1 MEGLNS
7 SVNST
12 VGVFPLIVVFYY
24 LDMVC
29 TCACNLSLLWFDLI
43 SATLN
48 MQNIKETIL
57 RYVRVRGFNETYW
70 SYTGTGSRNVL
81 KQLSRQMCASTS
93 ANPDEI
99 MHRVIALVK
108 KFDKTDAHKVIN
120 WWCLC
125 NFPWSNLIRLFFR
138 VHCFLGCLKWA
149 RTVMCVI
156 WLPGHRNSWFP
167 KRSEPGQ
174 FRQGGARHGFWGR
187 VLRWNPWR
195 ESR

>member
-1 MEGLNS
+1 MSSFPVLLVLFFFNPRIFLEVSLVGVGGIYINQYCCPYMACHFETSLGFSILVLQLCILYTMEGLNS

-12 VGVFPLIVVFYY
+12 VGVFPLIVAFYY
-24 LDMVC
+24 FDMVC
-29 TCACNLSLLWFDLI
+29 TYACNLSLLWFDLI

-48 MQNIKETIL
+48 MQNIKQTIL

-81 KQLSRQMCASTS
+81 KQLSRQMCASAS

-120 WWCLC
+120 
-125 NFPWSNLIRLFFR
+125 
-138 VHCFLGCLKWA
+138 
-149 RTVMCVI
+149 
-156 WLPGHRNSWFP
+156 
-167 KRSEPGQ
+167 
-174 FRQGGARHGFWGR
+174 
-187 VLRWNPWR
+187 
-195 ESR
+195 